1 MTKPCELSATEARR
15 LIGLGRLSPVE
26 LLESCIRRIDAVNP
40 AVNAVVTFDYEGA
53 RRIANEQA
61 DAVAR
66 GEELG
71 ALHGLPIGVK
81 DLQETVGMRTT
92 FGSLLYE
99 DYVPNHDD
107 LIVARLKA
115 AGANIFC
122 KTNTPEFGAGANTR
136 NSIFGATGN
145 PFDPTRICGGSSGG
159 SGVALATNMMPLATG
174 NDSGGSLRVPA
185 AINGIVSHR
194 STPGLIPSARRNVGY
209 TNFAVE
215 GPMARSVEDM
225 VLMMSTM
232 VDYDDSDM
240 LAFPRDPAGYR
251 VIQQVDLNSLRVAFS
266 EDLGFCPVDN
276 GFRAIFRER
285 MKIIEPIFKSVVWR
299 DPDLSTVEEVNWV
312 LRCQLFIARHRERYE
327 NNKDKLG
334 PNVIMNYEAAQQIQA
349 ERVSWAHQQQTVL
362 FKHMQRF
369 FDDVDILICPCVGV
383 SPFPHEQWYPD
394 KINGEKLENYIQWIA
409 LTWALTIPGN
419 PVTAIPCGYEPSG
432 TPFGL
437 QIVGKHHDDRRI
449 IGAAKA
455 LEEHFQGYAD
465 LKRPVPEIAKLEVAA

>member
-53 RRIANEQA
+53 RRIATEQA

-71 ALHGLPIGVK
+71 ALHGLTIGVK

-107 LIVARLKA
+107 LIVARLKS

-225 VLMMSTM
+225 VLMMSTICLL
-232 VDYDDSDM
+232 YTSPS
-240 LAFPRDPAGYR
+240 PRDRG
-251 VIQQVDLNSLRVAFS
+251 
-266 EDLGFCPVDN
+266 
-276 GFRAIFRER
+276 
-285 MKIIEPIFKSVVWR
+285 
-299 DPDLSTVEEVNWV
+299 
-312 LRCQLFIARHRERYE
+312 
-327 NNKDKLG
+327 
-334 PNVIMNYEAAQQIQA
+334 
-349 ERVSWAHQQQTVL
+349 
-362 FKHMQRF
+362 
-369 FDDVDILICPCVGV
+369 
-383 SPFPHEQWYPD
+383 
-394 KINGEKLENYIQWIA
+394 
-409 LTWALTIPGN
+409 
-419 PVTAIPCGYEPSG
+419 
-432 TPFGL
+432 
-437 QIVGKHHDDRRI
+437 
-449 IGAAKA
+449 
-455 LEEHFQGYAD
+455 
-465 LKRPVPEIAKLEVAA
+465 